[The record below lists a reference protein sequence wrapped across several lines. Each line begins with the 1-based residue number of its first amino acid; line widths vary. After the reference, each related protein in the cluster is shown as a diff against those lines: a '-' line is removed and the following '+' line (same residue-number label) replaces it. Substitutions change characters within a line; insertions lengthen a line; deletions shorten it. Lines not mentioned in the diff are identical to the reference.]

1 MTCSYDN
8 TVTAIFIISS
18 AIAIAS
24 IDHAVMEASF
34 MVGRSLIITVFGMKW
49 RKSERADFFWNW
61 KYQNGTR

>member
-8 TVTAIFIISS
+8 TVTAIFAISS
-18 AIAIAS
+18 TIAS
-24 IDHAVMEASF
+24 IDPAVMEASF
-34 MVGRSLIITVFGMKW
+34 MVSRSLIMTVFGMKW